1 MRVLFFVSHKNICLF
16 SLRPSARPWST
27 ARATAAGA
35 AAGEGS
41 QSAQVSTTL
50 LILFFVYSSDFGNEI
65 AQEKRRFKN

>member
-1 MRVLFFVSHKNICLF
+1 MFVFFLLPIKTTCF

-41 QSAQVSTTL
+41 QSAQVSTIL
-50 LILFFVYSSDFGNEI
+50 LIVFLVHRSDFGNEI
-65 AQEKRRFKN
+65 AQEKRCFKN